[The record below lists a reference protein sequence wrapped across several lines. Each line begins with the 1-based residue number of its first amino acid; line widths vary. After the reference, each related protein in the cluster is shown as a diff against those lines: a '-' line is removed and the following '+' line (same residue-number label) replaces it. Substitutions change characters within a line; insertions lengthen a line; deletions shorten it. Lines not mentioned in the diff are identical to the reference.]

1 MKIFLLRHG
10 MTARADNDL
19 DRRLTDDGIA
29 VLKEVVGR
37 QISEMTNVSQIHSG
51 PMGRIQQTATIAG
64 EVIAYKGE
72 LTVNESLTKL
82 TRGEEIVA
90 TLESVD
96 LSDGDVLLVSH
107 ESSLCNLLT
116 YLTNEDI
123 LMSNSSLTAI
133 EVESL
138 NKGEGKLLWQE
149 SPNSREIKRTS
160 FFVDQF

>member
-1 MKIFLLRHG
+1 MKLFLLRHG
-10 MTARADNDL
+10 MTARADEDL

-37 QISEMTNVSQIHSG
+37 QIPEMAHVAQIHSG

-64 EVIAYKGE
+64 EVIGCQGDV
-72 LTVNESLTKL
+72 TVNDSLTKL

-90 TLESVD
+90 TLENVD
-96 LSDGDVLLVSH
+96 LAGGDIMLVSH
-107 ESSLCNLLT
+107 ESSLCNFLM

-133 EVESL
+133 ETESL
-138 NKGEGKLLWQE
+138 ARGAGRLLWQE
-149 SPNSREIKRTS
+149 SPNSREIKRTTA
-160 FFVDQF
+160 FVDQF

>member
-1 MKIFLLRHG
+1 

-19 DRRLTDDGIA
+19 DRRLTNDGIS

-37 QISEMTNVSQIHSG
+37 RIPEMANVFQIHSG
-51 PMGRIQQTATIAG
+51 PMGRIQQTAIIAG
-64 EVIAYKGE
+64 EVIAYQGE

-90 TLESVD
+90 TLENID
-96 LSDGDVLLVSH
+96 LSSGDIVLVSH

-133 EVESL
+133 DIESW
-138 NKGEGKLLWQE
+138 NKGAGKLLWQE

-160 FFVDQF
+160 AFVDQF